1 MTNKRKSTTF
11 NNFNTTTNNNNNN
24 NDSNDKARNK
34 KQETSVTTGEGEEDY
49 LEREFANKQ
58 FTLFEQNYFKCPI
71 CKDFL
76 RKPMCLEI
84 CQHVFCLQCLQNHMR
99 TFDDD
104 RKRCL
109 PQCNAKVTRDSEF
122 DGTGKVLMRCDLG
135 REKMIKDWVAENGL
149 RRLILNHHHHHQD
162 TDNSNGKEE
171 EEEEKEKKQN
181 EEEEP
186 LKLIAPPP
194 MLTSTKANN
203 KERAA
208 KLDQLRKTLVET
220 YNFNKQKVYSQ
231 SFEDLRVKYNKMRST
246 HNDEVEFYKRKPDIE
261 QIVRTI
267 EEEEDAKIDEEK
279 KTALMV
285 KQSLFIGGNSFMN
298 NKKKQESEIFN
309 KLFQRPE
316 LKEHLEKAEAMQQKQ
331 QHLKDL
337 KAAQEKTMKP
347 PAQTIE
353 MIEILA
359 SDDDDGDENKIG
371 YEPLPMSQHQKPV
384 EEEEEEDNEEE
395 IVNTQEIYT

>member
-1 MTNKRKSTTF
+1 
-11 NNFNTTTNNNNNN
+11 
-24 NDSNDKARNK
+24 
-34 KQETSVTTGEGEEDY
+34 
-49 LEREFANKQ
+49 
-58 FTLFEQNYFKCPI
+58 
-71 CKDFL
+71 
-76 RKPMCLEI
+76 
-84 CQHVFCLQCLQNHMR
+84 
-99 TFDDD
+99 
-104 RKRCL
+104 
-109 PQCNAKVTRDSEF
+109 
-122 DGTGKVLMRCDLG
+122 
-135 REKMIKDWVAENGL
+135 
-149 RRLILNHHHHHQD
+149 
-162 TDNSNGKEE
+162 
-171 EEEEKEKKQN
+171 
-181 EEEEP
+181 
-186 LKLIAPPP
+186 
-194 MLTSTKANN
+194 
-203 KERAA
+203 
-208 KLDQLRKTLVET
+208 
-220 YNFNKQKVYSQ
+220 
-231 SFEDLRVKYNKMRST
+231 MRST

-331 QHLKDL
+331 QQL

-347 PAQTIE
+347 PAQIIE